1 MKKRLLSILLCLV
14 MVVGFVP
21 LSTFSESAGTSDHIH
36 CVCGKSDCD
45 GGTGHDKTAEWIG
58 IDDVF
63 DITTSGNYYL
73 TKDVKLSGQW
83 LLPIDKATDINLCL
97 NGKTI
102 SWSGSQSVHNYAI
115 FIMNDSVSLTIT
127 DCQKYVGKIT
137 RTNASDGT
145 IIFNGGT
152 LTLFNGDISGNNT
165 GEGVFNHNIFNM
177 YGGTIQNNTSTG
189 KYYSTGG
196 GVVNDGT
203 FNMTGGTITGNV
215 GESCGGVFNR
225 GTFNMSGG
233 SITDNSG
240 KESSGGVYNIDTL
253 NLSGTPVI
261 TDNTVD
267 GVKNNVYLRSDG
279 KKVTV
284 VDDGLSAGASVGLTG
299 TLDKT
304 IVTGTTS
311 TTGFFCD
318 NADYDLVSDGE
329 GGLKLG
335 THNDHRICGDSE
347 CGDDKHGTDL
357 TFKGISALREIDKNG
372 NYYLKND
379 VVLDDDMWV
388 CRYNVN
394 LCLNGKSIV
403 GGTYKSTLGINY
415 NKSLT
420 ITDCQETPGKITHKE
435 GKSGSGIENYAG
447 ATLTLWNGE
456 ISGNTGSGVYNKEG
470 TFNMYGGSI
479 TGNTTGA
486 EGGGVLNTEGG
497 TFNMYGGSITDNS
510 ATSSYGG
517 GVQNSSGRFNMYG
530 GTISGNKAYNFGGG
544 VYNGSIFKMY
554 GGTISGNT
562 AQSGGGGVRNGRT
575 FTMSGGTI
583 SDNTAK
589 SGGGVS
595 NDVNGTFN
603 LTGGSITGNTITA
616 ASSYGAGVYNDGTFT
631 MSDGSITGNT
641 ADNTSTYG
649 GGVYNA
655 FKGTFNLNGGS
666 ITGNK
671 SKGYAGGVYNC
682 NIFSITDGIIS
693 GNSGRYGGGVFNW
706 KALTMT
712 GGSITNN
719 IATGLFDA
727 CGGGISNHSN
737 GTISMSGTP
746 TVTGNNKGGRMA
758 SDGTITGGTTE
769 NVYLIGTKT
778 ITVTD
783 KISKD
788 ASVGISGNLGN
799 TVVTGT
805 SDTTGFFS
813 DETDYLLKPDDN
825 GGLKLV
831 RDSSISGK
839 LLVKADGN
847 EMTDGKKIYDTNAVV
862 FDGATVKVGSSTVD
876 GATYTYIW
884 QKKGEN
890 GTYAAITEL
899 TDSTGPSDAG
909 DYTLTVTA
917 TKNNDELAS
926 ATWNFTI
933 EKAALTATFVAE
945 DKEYD
950 GDTAVDDYKSL
961 NVTGV
966 AGNDELRF
974 GLRDV
979 AFADANVGEDITVTA
994 KFSVEGDKAD
1004 NYNVPETIQT
1014 KANITP
1020 KPLTVNITA
1029 QNKEYDGTAA
1039 ATIEAR
1045 LDLSGVVN
1053 NDEVTL
1059 VTSGVTAA
1067 FDTKDF
1073 GTNKTVTLSG
1083 SYEFSGAAARNYT
1096 PVIKP
1101 ESLTANIDQK
1111 ELTVENLAVE
1121 NKFYDGLDSAVISG
1135 TPTLIGVVNGEDVKL
1150 INGTPSFTA
1159 ITTGENIPVS
1169 FTDFSLSGADA
1180 GNYILTQP
1188 TGITADINPYC
1199 SDKSEYTV
1207 NSNDWLNTDFIIT
1220 AKDGW
1225 LLSSTNTAAGEWVN
1239 TLTASQETDNGT
1251 LQFYVRNKESG
1262 VISAVITESYKI
1274 DKTAPTGE
1282 IRIDDLNVW
1291 QKFVRAI
1298 SFNRFFNYE
1307 QTVTLKASD
1316 ETSGSGLKTIE
1327 YLLTADDLDV
1337 DQLAEKTFTAYK
1349 NPFGINPDQKLIIY
1363 AKLTDTAGNVS
1374 YLRSDGIVLDAT
1386 APVINGA
1393 DNNKTYCSAD
1403 TLTITDDYLDTVTLD
1418 DETVTLTNGKLTL
1431 EPSADKQKVVA
1442 TDKAGN
1448 STTITVTINNG
1459 HTWSDWSSNG
1469 DNTHT
1474 RTCNVDGNHT
1484 ETKDCHG
1491 GKATCQVKAICDD
1504 CHNSYGDFGAH
1515 DWDLTAW
1522 GYRDENG
1529 HAHTCKTD
1537 NCTAHSTLIDH
1548 IKDRDAATE
1557 DDPVKCAEC
1566 DYKIADALGHI
1577 CANHLT
1583 LIEANKA
1590 TCTETGNIAYYECSC
1605 GKFYEDATANVE
1617 ITDHD
1622 SVILGILN
1630 HDWAAATCTEPKTC
1644 KRDGCNATEGNPLG
1658 HNYSADWS
1666 KDETNHWHACQNDG
1680 CTDKADLA
1688 RHIPGA
1694 AATETENQTCTECGY
1709 VITSALGHIC
1719 ANHLTSIEAKD
1730 ATCTEDGNIAY
1741 YECSCGK
1748 FYKDAT
1754 ASVEITDHDSVI
1766 LSKLG
1771 HDWAAATCTEPK
1783 TCKREGCN
1791 ATEGDPLGHNYSAD
1805 WSKDASGHWHACL
1818 NDGCTDKADLARH
1831 IPGAAATETENQTCT
1846 ECGYVITPSLGHIC
1860 ANHLTPVKAK
1870 DATCTEDGNIAY
1882 YECSCG
1888 KFYKDATASI
1898 LITPEQTVIKATGH
1912 DYEWKNDEE
1921 ATATENGSK
1930 HEECK
1935 DCHDKKAAVEIP
1947 ATGEAGSKTNET
1959 NSKTNEPTPKTGDN
1973 GMIGLWIALLF
1984 VSGAGVAGTTV
1995 YLKKRR
2001 VK

>member
-1709 VITSALGHIC
+1709 VIT
-1719 ANHLTSIEAKD
+1719 
-1730 ATCTEDGNIAY
+1730 
-1741 YECSCGK
+1741 
-1748 FYKDAT
+1748 
-1754 ASVEITDHDSVI
+1754 
-1766 LSKLG
+1766 
-1771 HDWAAATCTEPK
+1771 
-1783 TCKREGCN
+1783 
-1791 ATEGDPLGHNYSAD
+1791 
-1805 WSKDASGHWHACL
+1805 
-1818 NDGCTDKADLARH
+1818 
-1831 IPGAAATETENQTCT
+1831 
-1846 ECGYVITPSLGHIC
+1846 PSLGHIC